1 MSNTLAIAAVTAT
14 LQKLIE
20 DAIQADDGSSKV
32 TTRSPDKLGD
42 ETNQLNLFL
51 YHAEI
56 SAAWRNQNELPG
68 QLKRGESGNPPLPL
82 DLYYL
87 LTAYGKSTPLGEED
101 GHKLLGRAMS
111 VLHDH
116 ALLGADEIR
125 NALPGNDLHQQI
137 ERVRITA
144 QPLGID
150 EMNKLW
156 GAFQTNYRLSV
167 AYRVSLV
174 LIESQRSK
182 RAPLPVLTI
191 GAGDSGIISQPSLI
205 PPYPTLESIIL
216 PANQTS
222 ARLGD
227 PITLVGHH
235 LSGSAVE
242 VRLVHPVLSSP
253 IVIPSAA
260 FIVAGNKAITFPIPN
275 TGSAPRDFPAGFYSV
290 SVAVTDG
297 GETRLT
303 NELALPLAPRI
314 ESRSPASAPAGNFTV
329 TVTCKP
335 QVRPAQRLRLLFG
348 GSGSEI
354 APEPFALPGST
365 SAAST
370 LIFNIQNASPGQQF
384 LRLRVDGVDS
394 ILIQAVGVPPVL
406 QFDPAQMVTVT

>member
-1 MSNTLAIAAVTAT
+1 MSNTLSIAAVTAT

-20 DAIQADDGSSKV
+20 DAIQADDGSSNV
-32 TTRSPDKLGD
+32 TTRLPDKIV
-42 ETNQLNLFL
+42 EATNQLNLFL
-51 YHAEI
+51 YHTEI

-68 QLKRGESGNPPLPL
+68 QLKRGESGNPSLPL

-137 ERVRITA
+137 ERVRITS
-144 QPLGID
+144 QPMGID
-150 EMNKLW
+150 DMNKLW

-174 LIESQRSK
+174 LIESQRAK

-191 GAGDSGIISQPSLI
+191 GKGDIGIISQPSLI
-205 PPYPTLESIIL
+205 PPYPALESITL
-216 PANQTS
+216 PDNQNS

-227 PITLVGHH
+227 SITLVGHH

-253 IVIPSAA
+253 IVVLSAA
-260 FIVAGNKAITFPIPN
+260 FTAAGSTAITFPIPN
-275 TGSAPRDFPAGFYSV
+275 TGSAPRDFPAGFYAV

-297 GETRLT
+297 DETRLT

-314 ESRSPASAPAGNFTV
+314 ESRSPASKPAGNFTL
-329 TVTCKP
+329 TVICRP
-335 QVRPAQRLRLLFG
+335 QVRPEQRLRLLFG

-354 APEPFALPGST
+354 APEPVTLPGLPSD
-365 SAAST
+365 AST
-370 LIFNIQNASPGQQF
+370 LTFKIRDASPGEQF

-394 ILIQAVGVPPVL
+394 ILIQSVGDPPIL
-406 QFDPAQMVTVT
+406 RFDPAQMVTVT

>member
-32 TTRSPDKLGD
+32 TTRLPDKIAD

-51 YHAEI
+51 YHTEI

-191 GAGDSGIISQPSLI
+191 GEGDSGIISQPSLI
-205 PPYPTLESIIL
+205 PPYPTLESITL
-216 PANQTS
+216 PANQNS

-227 PITLVGHH
+227 SITLVGHH

-253 IVIPSAA
+253 IVVPSAA
-260 FIVAGNKAITFPIPN
+260 FAAAGNTAITFPIPN
-275 TGSAPRDFPAGFYSV
+275 TGSAPRDFPAGFYAVIGGRDGRRRDPFDQRTGAAAGPAHRV
-290 SVAVTDG
+290 SQSRQRAGRQLHADG
-297 GETRLT
+297 DLQ
-303 NELALPLAPRI
+303 APGQ
-314 ESRSPASAPAGNFTV
+314 AG
-329 TVTCKP
+329 
-335 QVRPAQRLRLLFG
+335 A
-348 GSGSEI
+348 
-354 APEPFALPGST
+354 T
-365 SAAST
+365 SADVVRRQWQRDRAGAFH
-370 LIFNIQNASPGQQF
+370 LARK
-384 LRLRVDGVDS
+384 LHR
-394 ILIQAVGVPPVL
+394 PP
-406 QFDPAQMVTVT
+406 AR

>member
-20 DAIQADDGSSKV
+20 DAIQADDASSKV
-32 TTRSPDKLGD
+32 TTRPPDKITV
-42 ETNQLNLFL
+42 EPNQLNLFL
-51 YHAEI
+51 YQAEI

-116 ALLGADEIR
+116 TLLGADEIR
-125 NALPGNDLHQQI
+125 NAVPGNDLHQQI

-144 QPLGID
+144 QPMGID

-205 PPYPTLESIIL
+205 PPYPALESLTL
-216 PANQTS
+216 PANQNG

-227 PITLVGHH
+227 SITLVGHH

-253 IVIPSAA
+253 IVVPSAA
-260 FIVAGNKAITFPIPN
+260 FTAAGNTAITFPIPN
-275 TGSAPRDFPAGFYSV
+275 TGSAPRDFPAGFYAV
-290 SVAVTDG
+290 TVAVTDG

-314 ESRSPASAPAGNFTV
+314 ESRSPASAPAGNFTI

-335 QVRPAQRLRLLFG
+335 QVRPEQRLRMLFG

-354 APEPFALPGST
+354 APEAFTLPGST

-370 LIFNIQNASPGQQF
+370 LTFNVRNASPGQQF